1 MGDRLTNLAIEQLR
15 DAFRAVGS
23 PSFFEAYKTFFSTRI
38 AFGTFLMLRFDA
50 HQPPLLLDHWI
61 EPGKLIGR
69 PLEGYMES
77 SYAFDP
83 FYLYRSLPKEGGLFR
98 LADIAPDRFFSSEY
112 YLQYYRGT
120 GLCDEVGLLIPL
132 QDGGVAHLSLSRRDG
147 QGPFRRSELRSVESY
162 APLLLELLAQHCNA
176 VAPAPVDQP
185 GTARP
190 PLSDAIRS
198 HAADR
203 LSIGLTLREA
213 QIAGLV
219 LQGHSNASAA
229 KLLDIATE
237 TCKVH
242 RRNLYRK
249 LVISTQRELFG
260 VFKHLL

>member
-1 MGDRLTNLAIEQLR
+1 LGERLSNTAIEQLR
-15 DAFRAVGS
+15 DALHAVGT
-23 PSFFEAYKTFFSTRI
+23 PEFFAAYKTFFRARI

-50 HQPPLLLDHWI
+50 DQTPLLLDHWI

-69 PLEGYMES
+69 PLEDYMES
-77 SYAFDP
+77 SYGFDP
-83 FYLYRSLPKEGGLFR
+83 FYLHRGLPKGGGVFR

-120 GLCDEVGLLIPL
+120 GLCDEVGLLAPL
-132 QDGGVAHLSLSRRDG
+132 QDGGVAHLSLSKRDS
-147 QGPFRRSELRSVESY
+147 QGPFRRSELRDLKSY

-176 VAPAPVDQP
+176 VAPAPANQP
-185 GTARP
+185 AIARP
-190 PLSDAIRS
+190 PLSDAIRGY
-198 HAADR
+198 AGDR
-203 LSIGLTLREA
+203 LNIGLTVREA

-229 KLLDIATE
+229 KLLNIATE
-237 TCKVH
+237 TSKVH

-249 LVISTQRELFG
+249 LVISSQRELFG